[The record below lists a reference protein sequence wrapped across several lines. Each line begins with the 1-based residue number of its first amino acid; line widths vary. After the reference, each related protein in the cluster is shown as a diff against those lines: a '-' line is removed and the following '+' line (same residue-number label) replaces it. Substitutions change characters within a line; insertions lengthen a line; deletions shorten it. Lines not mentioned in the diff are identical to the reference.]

1 MTVNGKGFIA
11 NNYPAKKVIAV
22 IRTFVDRLNL
32 HSLLYCQVTEG
43 GTNQAMVFHQ
53 ILRLAE
59 ILARKMLAF
68 QNSLPGDLAHF
79 Q

>member
-1 MTVNGKGFIA
+1 
-11 NNYPAKKVIAV
+11 
-22 IRTFVDRLNL
+22 
-32 HSLLYCQVTEG
+32 
-43 GTNQAMVFHQ
+43 MVFHQ

-59 ILARKMLAF
+59 IFARKVPAF